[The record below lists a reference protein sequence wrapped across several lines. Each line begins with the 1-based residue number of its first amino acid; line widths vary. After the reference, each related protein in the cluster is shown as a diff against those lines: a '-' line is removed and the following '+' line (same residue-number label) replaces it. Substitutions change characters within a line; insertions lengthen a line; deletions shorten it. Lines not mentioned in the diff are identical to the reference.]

1 MTDKPSAKLV
11 RMVLPDHECPFGVKA
26 KAMLE
31 QAGYDIE
38 EQILAT
44 REEVDAYLEREGVAT
59 TPQVFIGG
67 KKIGGSRELERHLA
81 EHAGA

>member
-1 MTDKPSAKLV
+1 MTDKPTAKLV

-31 QAGYDIE
+31 EAGFEIE

-44 REEVDAYLEREGVAT
+44 REEVDDYFEREGVAT
-59 TPQVFIGG
+59 TPQTFIDGQR
-67 KKIGGSRELERHLA
+67 IGGSRELERHLA
-81 EHAGA
+81 ENA